1 MTQLSLSDF
10 PNHQF
15 DERPL
20 PLITADKWGFALYH
34 VDRTGD
40 AADYLYCARDWYIG
54 LGGKKNAWSMYKND
68 WFTHSEPVM
77 IEVKRP
83 RRKPEMLEFVNAE
96 GLYAIAARMESKA
109 DRPQVADIKAF
120 LAKAGV
126 LIDDAR
132 RDPRKAAALAEAMT
146 NYHQNR
152 ADGIVTRNELTAWL
166 RGHFGASFP
175 FGQITN
181 EEYKGLFGRVAS
193 QLKAETGNK
202 NARDGM
208 TAIGL
213 KFLDLAE
220 MTCVAMFDGRESVS
234 QREAFDIVRDVC
246 NALGVSVRSVQDR
259 LRVDL
264 ATGMPLLE
272 NGDFR
277 N

>member
-1 MTQLSLSDF
+1 
-10 PNHQF
+10 
-15 DERPL
+15 
-20 PLITADKWGFALYH
+20 
-34 VDRTGD
+34 
-40 AADYLYCARDWYIG
+40 
-54 LGGKKNAWSMYKND
+54 
-68 WFTHSEPVM
+68 
-77 IEVKRP
+77 
-83 RRKPEMLEFVNAE
+83 
-96 GLYAIAARMESKA
+96 
-109 DRPQVADIKAF
+109 
-120 LAKAGV
+120 
-126 LIDDAR
+126 
-132 RDPRKAAALAEAMT
+132 
-146 NYHQNR
+146 
-152 ADGIVTRNELTAWL
+152 
-166 RGHFGASFP
+166 
-175 FGQITN
+175 
-181 EEYKGLFGRVAS
+181 
-193 QLKAETGNK
+193 LKAETGNK